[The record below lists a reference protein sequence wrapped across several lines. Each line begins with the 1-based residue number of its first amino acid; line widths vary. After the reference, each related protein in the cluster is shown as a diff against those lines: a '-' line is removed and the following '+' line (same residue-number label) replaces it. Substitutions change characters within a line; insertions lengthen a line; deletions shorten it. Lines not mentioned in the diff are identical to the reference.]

1 MLLSYYVFF
10 FFFSSN
16 GLLVPL
22 SLLLCFF
29 LGTERN
35 MGFVVNKRGFLAP
48 LPPLVLALLFV
59 QRFTVVVSALN
70 YTNYR
75 QVSGMRLERI
85 QRHLDK
91 INKPPVMTIEV
102 YITYLAS

>member
-1 MLLSYYVFF
+1 MFC
-10 FFFSSN
+10 FFSSN

-22 SLLLCFF
+22 SLLLRFF

-70 YTNYR
+70 YTNHR
-75 QVSGMRLERI
+75 QVISSMRLERI

-102 YITYLAS
+102 YITYLSS

>member
-1 MLLSYYVFF
+1 MLLSYYV
-10 FFFSSN
+10 FFSSN

-70 YTNYR
+70 YTNHR

-102 YITYLAS
+102 YITYLSS